1 MAVRNPLRRRSGP
14 PHNPDGSMTLV
25 EHLAELRRRL
35 VVSVLAVGAGGLIC
49 WILYESILTFL
60 EHPLCRALR
69 ARGGPGGCH
78 LYIFSP
84 LDPLAIRFKVSVYG
98 GLALA
103 LPVILYQLWRFITP
117 GLNPKERRYVVPFIA
132 ASMAFFGFGALM
144 AWLTFPHALAWL
156 TGIGG
161 HSLQPLYSPSNYL
174 SLILILMLVFGIAFE
189 FPVVLVSLELARV
202 LTPAKLSSWRRWAI
216 VAITAF
222 SAVATPSS
230 DPFSMLGMMVP
241 MYLFYELS
249 ILVGKLFKR

>member
-1 MAVRNPLRRRSGP
+1 
-14 PHNPDGSMTLV
+14 MTLV

-35 VVSVLAVGAGGLIC
+35 MVSVLAVGAGGLIC
-49 WILYESILTFL
+49 WIFYESILTFL
-60 EHPLCRALR
+60 EHPLCRTLR
-69 ARGGPGGCH
+69 ARGPAGCH

-84 LDPLAIRFKVSVYG
+84 LDPLAIRFKVSAYG

-103 LPVILYQLWRFITP
+103 LPVVLYQLWRFVTP
-117 GLNPKERRYVVPFIA
+117 GLNPKERRYVVPFIV
-132 ASMAFFGFGALM
+132 ASMGFFGFGALM

-161 HSLQPLYSPSNYL
+161 HSLQPLYSPTNYL

-189 FPVVLVSLELARV
+189 FPVVLVSLEVARV

-222 SAVATPSS
+222 AAVATPSS
-230 DPFSMLGMMVP
+230 DPFSMLGMMIP
-241 MYLFYELS
+241 MYLFYEIS
-249 ILVGKLFKR
+249 ILFGRLLKR